1 MIRDMCREF
10 AKEELT
16 PYAGDWD
23 RNHTFPSEAIKKLGS
38 LGLTGVMVSP
48 EYGGSGLSTTAYAVA
63 IEEISVGCASCGLIL
78 SVTNSLFCGPIGW
91 LVVSFSSSNY
101 CYL

>member
-10 AKEELT
+10 AKEELA

-48 EYGGSGLSTTAYAVA
+48 EYGGSGLPTTAYAAA
-63 IEEISVGCASCGLIL
+63 IEEISAGCSSCGLIL
-78 SVTNSLFCGPIGW
+78 SVTNSLFCAPIGG
-91 LVVSFSSSNY
+91 LLFPIYNY
-101 CYL
+101 YM